1 MSGLNIKVDRFT
13 GRNSFSLWQIKM
25 RALLKQ
31 QWFLASLQ
39 KKKKEG
45 AAAVAVTAEIT
56 SLEEKAH
63 STIILC
69 LDDDIITEVA
79 EEETVA
85 GLWAKLE
92 SLYMTKSLT
101 NKLLLKQRLFN
112 LRMGEGMPL
121 RDHLD
126 QLNTILLDLRNI
138 DVKVDDEDA
147 ALILL
152 VSLPV
157 SYENFVQS
165 FIVGKDT
172 VTLEDVRSS
181 LHTRELSR
189 KAASTITYNQATG
202 LVASGGYGQRNSGK
216 KKFKNFSHS
225 AASSASGYKGSKPTD
240 VCNYCKEK
248 GHWKFDYPRKKNQ
261 QENSGTVVVTDVDS
275 EEDDYALITDTT
287 THQIDEWILDSGA
300 SYHICPRRER
310 FTTYEQVDDGN
321 ISMANGDVCKAVGIG
336 SIKIRTHDG
345 KLCTLNEVRHV
356 PLITK
361 KLISLSKLDSKDF
374 GFQSEGGVLNVYKGS
389 NVILRGIKHG
399 TLYCLQR
406 STMSGSIVAASVD
419 PGKKQCQAVTRISR
433 YLKGTSDVRNKQVST
448 ADSLVD
454 MFSKPVLHSKF
465 QHCLDLLN
473 IRSI

>member
-1 MSGLNIKVDRFT
+1 MSSLNIKVDRFT

-31 QWFLASLQ
+31 QGLWAPLQ
-39 KKKKEG
+39 KKKEG
-45 AAAVAVTAEIT
+45 AAAVAVTAEMV

-63 STIILC
+63 LTIMLC

-79 EEETVA
+79 EEETAA

-101 NKLLLKQRLFN
+101 NKLLLKQRLFS
-112 LRMGEGMPL
+112 LRMQEGMPL

-181 LHTRELSR
+181 LHIRELR
-189 KAASTITYNQATG
+189 HKAAGTITYNQATG
-202 LVASGGYGQRNSGK
+202 LVASGGYGQGNSGK
-216 KKFKNFSHS
+216 KKFKNFSYS
-225 AASSASGYKGSKPTD
+225 GASGYKGPKPTD

-248 GHWKFDYPRKKNQ
+248 GHWKFDCPKKKNQ
-261 QENSGTVVVTDVDS
+261 HENSGTAVIADVDS

-300 SYHICPRRER
+300 SYHICPRREW
-310 FTTYEQVDDGN
+310 FITYEQVDEGN
-321 ISMANGDVCKAVGIG
+321 ISMANSDVCKAVGIG

-361 KLISLSKLDSKDF
+361 NLIYLSKLDSKGF
-374 GFQSEGGVLNVYKGS
+374 GFQGEGGVLNVYKGS

-399 TLYCLQR
+399 NLYYLQGFTL
-406 STMSGSIVAASVD
+406 SGSIVAASVD
-419 PGKKQCQAVTRISR
+419 LGKKQCQAVTRISR

-448 ADSLVD
+448 ADNPVD

>member
-1 MSGLNIKVDRFT
+1 MSSLNIKVDRFA

-25 RALLKQ
+25 RTLLKQ
-31 QWFLASLQ
+31 QGLWAPLQ
-39 KKKKEG
+39 KKKEG
-45 AAAVAVTAEIT
+45 AAAVAVTAEMA

-63 STIILC
+63 STIMLC
-69 LDDDIITEVA
+69 LDDDIITEVV
-79 EEETVA
+79 EEETAA

-101 NKLLLKQRLFN
+101 NKLLLKQRLFS
-112 LRMGEGMPL
+112 LIMQEGMPL

-138 DVKVDDEDA
+138 DVKVDEEDA

-181 LHTRELSR
+181 IHTRELR
-189 KAASTITYNQATG
+189 HKAAGTITYNQATG
-202 LVASGGYGQRNSGK
+202 LVASGGYGQGNSRK

-225 AASSASGYKGSKPTD
+225 AASGASGYKGPKPTD
-240 VCNYCKEK
+240 VCNY
-248 GHWKFDYPRKKNQ
+248 Y
-261 QENSGTVVVTDVDS
+261 VDS

-287 THQIDEWILDSGA
+287 TYQIDEWILDFGA
-300 SYHICPRRER
+300 SYHICPRREW
-310 FTTYEQVDDGN
+310 FTTYEQVDEGN
-321 ISMANGDVCKAVGIG
+321 ISMANSDVCKAVGIG

-361 KLISLSKLDSKDF
+361 NLISLSKLDNKGF

-399 TLYCLQR
+399 TLYYLQG
-406 STMSGSIVAASVD
+406 STMSGSIVDASVD

-448 ADSLVD
+448 ADNLVY